1 MNIIKKIYFGFVVI
15 ALFFSF
21 SFNTVFAYPSGRLQ
35 NPLKD
40 EFTSIPDFLAALL
53 DVVVTIAIPIIVIMI
68 IYSGFLFI
76 KAQGKPEDIVTA
88 RKAITWTLI
97 GAAVILGAS
106 LLSYAISGTVDEIRR
121 DIAQPTYT
129 LDIT

>member
-21 SFNTVFAYPSGRLQ
+21 SFNIVFAVPSGRLQ

-53 DVVVTIAIPIIVIMI
+53 DVVITIAIPIIVIMI

-97 GAAVILGAS
+97 GAAIILGAS